1 MPDPSRLRDSTQI
14 VLPTDDLDGTA
25 GLKDGLQEE
34 FMLTIYEEEGYYRII
49 GSPVEIKEA
58 SKYLSRHGISLP

>member
-14 VLPTDDLDGTA
+14 VLPFDDLDGSG
-25 GLKDGLQEE
+25 GLKEGLREE
-34 FMLTIYEEEGYYRII
+34 FVVTIYEEDGYYRII